1 MLYNYFII
9 RLSNKYSTTIASVP
23 ADNVQLV
30 TGGHDQVCAAVGSG
44 VIYDGLA
51 FDGIGT
57 VECIAPAFNRPILNE
72 KMLRFPFALVLPHF
86 AGSGTPYNY
95 SIPRQKFLLSCYK
108 QSYRY
113 FIMVHIITLRI

>member
-9 RLSNKYSTTIASVP
+9 RLFNKYSTTIAAAP

-51 FDGIGT
+51 VDGIGT
-57 VECIAPAFNRPILNE
+57 VECIAPAFNRPVLNE
-72 KMLRFPFALVLPHF
+72 KMLRFPFACVPHRKKGLVYDLCF
-86 AGSGTPYNY
+86 SFFWGCSF
-95 SIPRQKFLLSCYK
+95 K
-108 QSYRY
+108 
-113 FIMVHIITLRI
+113 MVSRSVYDIGNQRSTK